1 MKTLHPFFL
10 VLAFVFSNAIF
21 AQEQYT
27 VSGKTYA
34 LQTEVE
40 GTLTLLWNVIDDE
53 YRYFA
58 KKGNE
63 LVELK
68 NTRTDGKYQE
78 EYKEIL
84 VSLTSDQSVS
94 SEKTKLTLVSLRSF
108 FNDYNKKVD
117 PNYQENATS
126 VALETRLGIF
136 SGLSNNVSTFNPENV
151 FALLLGIEIEVTDSQ
166 MLKHHAAI
174 VQFRHSFKATDYDLT
189 YSQFS
194 INYRYKF
201 IHKES
206 LSLFIQTKLIALTF
220 FERAKDNQEGLLDT
234 TGSSLQTPIGMGLG
248 LDYKLGKGFITFA
261 INDIVSPGVDTNDE
275 FPLDFTLGYKFN
287 L

>member
-1 MKTLHPFFL
+1 MKTLPTFFL
-10 VLAFVFSNAIF
+10 VLAFVFSTAIF

-27 VSGKTYA
+27 VSGKTYT

-40 GTLTLLWNVIDDE
+40 GTLTLLWNVIDE
-53 YRYFA
+53 QYRYFA

-78 EYKEIL
+78 EYKETL
-84 VSLTSDQSVS
+84 VSLTSDQSIS

-108 FNDYNKKVD
+108 FNEYNKKVD
-117 PNYQENATS
+117 PYYQENATS
-126 VALETRLGIF
+126 VALETRLGAF
-136 SGLSNNVSTFNPENV
+136 GGVSNNVSTTNPQNV
-151 FALLLGIEIEVTDSQ
+151 FAPFFGIEFEVTDSQ
-166 MLKHHAAI
+166 MLKRHAA
-174 VQFRHSFKATDYDLT
+174 VLQFRHSFKAEDYDLT
-189 YSQFS
+189 YSQFT

-206 LSLFIQTKLIALTF
+206 LSLFIQAKLIALSF
-220 FERAKDNQEGLLDT
+220 FERAKDNQEGLIDR
-234 TGSSLQTPIGMGLG
+234 TGSSLQTPIGLGLG
-248 LDYKLGKGFITFA
+248 LDYKLGNGFITF
-261 INDIVSPGVDTNDE
+261 IMNDIVAPGVDTNDA
-275 FPLDFTLGYKFN
+275 FSLDFTLGYKFN

>member
-1 MKTLHPFFL
+1 MKTLHTFFL
-10 VLAFVFSNAIF
+10 VLAFVFSNANF
-21 AQEQYT
+21 AQEQYS
-27 VSGKTYA
+27 VSGKTYT

-58 KKGNE
+58 KKDNE
-63 LVELK
+63 IVELK
-68 NTRTDGKYQE
+68 NTKVDGKYQE
-78 EYKEIL
+78 EYKETL
-84 VSLTSDQSVS
+84 VSLTSDQSIS
-94 SEKTKLTLVSLRSF
+94 SEKTKLTLVGLRSF

-126 VALETRLGIF
+126 VALETRLGAF
-136 SGLSNNVSTFNPENV
+136 GGFSNNVSTFNPENV
-151 FALLLGIEIEVTDSQ
+151 FAPLLGIEFEVTDSQ
-166 MLKHHAAI
+166 MLKRHAAV
-174 VQFRHSFKATDYDLT
+174 VQFRHSFTTADYDLT

-201 IHKES
+201 IYKES
-206 LSLFIQTKLIALTF
+206 LSIFIQAKLIALTF

-234 TGSSLQTPIGMGLG
+234 SGSSLQTPIGLGLG

-261 INDIVSPGVDTNDE
+261 MNDIVAPGVDTNDE
-275 FPLDFTLGYKFN
+275 FSLDFSLGYKFN